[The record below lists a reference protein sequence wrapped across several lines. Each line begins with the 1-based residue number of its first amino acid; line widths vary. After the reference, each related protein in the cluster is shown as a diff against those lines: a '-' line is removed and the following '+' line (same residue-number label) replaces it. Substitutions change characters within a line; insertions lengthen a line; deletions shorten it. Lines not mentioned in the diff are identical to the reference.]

1 LRHHFRQMRR
11 YRWRRIRQNET
22 DVVMG
27 PTQLRIDADS
37 SAPHAWCRVRRKMDA
52 WRGDAIIPERAF

>member
-1 LRHHFRQMRR
+1 
-11 YRWRRIRQNET
+11 
-22 DVVMG
+22 MG

-52 WRGDAIIPERAF
+52 WRGDAIIPDTSLLSAVRMRIAE